1 MVLINIYEGGL
12 MNYKKGIAVNR
23 VDFRRLESGY
33 LPGVVHGRDLLPK
46 ATQKVLTIPRK
57 TWIGGVRVRRFKAG
71 GIEIVPRLRVDLT
84 RGL

>member
-1 MVLINIYEGGL
+1 V
-12 MNYKKGIAVNR
+12 NYKRGIAVNR

-33 LPGVVHGRDLLPK
+33 LPGVIHGRDLLPK
-46 ATQKVLTIPRK
+46 ATQKALTIPRI

-71 GIEIVPRLRVDLT
+71 GVEITPHFRVDLT